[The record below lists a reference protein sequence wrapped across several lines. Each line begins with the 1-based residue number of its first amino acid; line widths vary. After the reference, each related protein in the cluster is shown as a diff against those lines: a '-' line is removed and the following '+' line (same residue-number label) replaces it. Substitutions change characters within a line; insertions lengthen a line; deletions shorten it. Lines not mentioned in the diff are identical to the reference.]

1 MRYICSMHSSCRLTR
16 FLLLAMLWVSTATYA
31 GEDTSFIRQQ
41 LRRHI
46 NALASPA
53 MRGRGYVKDGR
64 ERAARYIE
72 RQFSTLGLEPLGEKG
87 YRQSYSFPVNTFPGP
102 LQLVVN
108 GRELVPGVD
117 YLVDAGSGSLCAKN
131 LAVRTVDLPASF
143 SGAALSGLDAIG
155 NLWVLNGADS
165 LCEARGVPSHAL
177 AAAFPAGAFLIPQKG
192 KAMWTV
198 SREQQ
203 QATVFYVSDTLIPQ
217 SGNAAISVRARLKDM
232 RSDNIIACVPGA
244 VKDSFIVFSAHYDH
258 LGMMGDNTIFPGA
271 SDNASG
277 TSMLLYLAEYY
288 AKHPQRYTMV
298 FIAFS
303 GEEAGLMGSEWFVA
317 HPVFPLS
324 HIRFLTNLDIM
335 GDATDGITVVNATE
349 LPQQFAQLNSINDTR
364 HYLPVIK
371 SRGKAA
377 NSDHYHFSEAGVP
390 AFFIYT
396 NGGKGYYHDVYDK
409 PAEVTFANV
418 PSLALLLRDFVTTL
432 QGR

>member
-1 MRYICSMHSSCRLTR
+1 MRYICSMHSSCRHTR
-16 FLLLAMLWVSTATYA
+16 FLLLVMLCVSAATYA
-31 GEDTSFIRQQ
+31 GEDTAFIRQQ
-41 LRRHI
+41 LRKHI

-53 MRGRGYVKDGR
+53 MRGRGYIEDGR
-64 ERAARYIE
+64 ERAALYIE
-72 RQFSTLGLEPLGEKG
+72 RQFRTPGLEPPGEKG

-108 GRELVPGVD
+108 GRELVPGAD
-117 YLVDAGSGSLCAKN
+117 YLVDAGSSSLHAKN
-131 LAVRTVDLPASF
+131 LTVCTVDLSAGS
-143 SGAALSGLDAIG
+143 SSAAVLGLNSAG
-155 NLWVLNGADS
+155 KLWVLNGADS
-165 LCEARGVPSHAL
+165 FCKARGVPSHAL
-177 AAAFPAGAFLIPQKG
+177 AAALPAGAFLIPQKS

-198 SREQQ
+198 SRKQQ

-217 SGNAAISVRARLKDM
+217 SGNAAISVRARLKEM
-232 RSDNIIACVPGA
+232 RSDNIVACVPGA

-258 LGMMGDNTIFPGA
+258 LGMMGDKTIFPGA

-277 TSMLLYLAEYY
+277 TAMLLYLAAYY
-288 AKHPQRYTMV
+288 ATHPQRYTMV

-324 HIRFLTNLDIM
+324 HIKFLTNLDIM

-349 LPQQFAQLNSINDTR
+349 LPQQFAQLDSINRAR

-418 PSLALLLRDFVTTL
+418 PSLALLLCDFVAAL
-432 QGR
+432 HGH